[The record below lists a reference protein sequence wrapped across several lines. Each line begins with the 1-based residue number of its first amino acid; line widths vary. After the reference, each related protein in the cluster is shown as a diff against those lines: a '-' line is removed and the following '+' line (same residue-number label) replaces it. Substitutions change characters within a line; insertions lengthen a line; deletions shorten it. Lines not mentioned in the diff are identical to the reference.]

1 MTDNKALIS
10 KATDWLSAG
19 GLFNAELMDP
29 DETAQLVADLRDA
42 LKGPVID
49 DDMVERALDFWFTE
63 PESTGINYG
72 DWRKWSTAQQQRDT
86 MRNALTAALHIPI
99 AELNQLV
106 SGVDL
111 EEPTNAE

>member
-1 MTDNKALIS
+1 MSEMTREEA
-10 KATDWLSAG
+10 ARYLSLAK
-19 GLFNAELMDP
+19 
-29 DETAQLVADLRDA
+29 TQLSPSGQFQIMLAAVDVAIAA

-86 MRNALTAALHIPI
+86 MRAALTAALGR
-99 AELNQLV
+99 E
-106 SGVDL
+106 
-111 EEPTNAE
+111 

>member
-1 MTDNKALIS
+1 MMSEMTREVAVKDALETLEEMS
-10 KATDWLSAG
+10 RWPNNSAEKRA
-19 GLFNAELMDP
+19 L
-29 DETAQLVADLRDA
+29 DLAIAA